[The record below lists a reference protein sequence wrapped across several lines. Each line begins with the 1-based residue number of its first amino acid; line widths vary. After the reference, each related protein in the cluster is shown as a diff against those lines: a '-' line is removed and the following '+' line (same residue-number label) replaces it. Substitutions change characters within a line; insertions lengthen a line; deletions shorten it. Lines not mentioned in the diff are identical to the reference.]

1 MPQHWGFYG
10 RENELE
16 CLLDRFRRQRWFF
29 GAIRGRRRI
38 GKTALVQQALATH
51 LEDDPRGRRCLMV
64 QLPDSIPADF
74 AQVFR
79 GTATQSGLGGLIP
92 ELSEARTLPA
102 ITAAIGSLCAKGVIV
117 ALNEFQV
124 CLRGPLRALPSLLQ
138 NQVDQLQDTE
148 TEGGLIVLGSV
159 QAEMNSLLEDGRT
172 PLFGRTTFNLNLGP
186 WDLRTVFHVC
196 DLHRADDPKRFLTLW
211 TLFGGVPKYW
221 RHFAEAEDFD
231 LIPNWRDWAAEVCA
245 GLFLRT
251 GAPLQQEGE
260 ILLQHELRRT
270 SLAILRVVAQ
280 RPRCSHGD
288 LRRALPEVT
297 SPGPYLK
304 TLTRDLQLIRKDL
317 PLLAGIGARRARYS
331 VTDPFLRAWTSA
343 LQPACMAARTRPSV
357 EVARLLIPRLSTLEG
372 RAFEELVHLASEEVS
387 RAGSSDF
394 PVTARVGG
402 YWKRPWRGSEIE
414 IDLIARNEET
424 RKVRFGSC
432 KRNPREHDD
441 DSLASFRR
449 HVKRFLRT
457 DEGRR
462 FSDWD
467 QEWALYSPRFPPN
480 QRDRL
485 ETDGWICRDLLDFRN
500 RLGRRDAGATG
511 ALGVSEKVAG
521 RD

>member
-1 MPQHWGFYG
+1 M
-10 RENELE
+10 
-16 CLLDRFRRQRWFF
+16 
-29 GAIRGRRRI
+29 
-38 GKTALVQQALATH
+38 
-51 LEDDPRGRRCLMV
+51 
-64 QLPDSIPADF
+64 
-74 AQVFR
+74 
-79 GTATQSGLGGLIP
+79 IP

-102 ITAAIGSLCAKGVIV
+102 IAAAIGSLCAKGVIV

-138 NQVDQLQDTE
+138 TQVDQLQDTE

-159 QAEMNSLLEDGRT
+159 QAEMNSLLEDSRT

-221 RHFAEAEDFD
+221 RHFAEMEDVD

-280 RPRCSHGD
+280 RPRCSHAD

-402 YWKRPWRGSEIE
+402 YWKRPWRGGEIE

-500 RLGRRDAGATG
+500 RLGRRDAGAIG

>member
-1 MPQHWGFYG
+1 MPRHWGFYG
-10 RENELE
+10 RENELG

-38 GKTALVQQALATH
+38 GKTALVQQALTTH
-51 LEDDPRGRRCLMV
+51 VEDVPCRRRCLMV
-64 QLPDSIPADF
+64 QIPDSTPADF
-74 AQVFR
+74 ARVFR
-79 GTATQSGLGGLIP
+79 STVTQAGLGDLVP
-92 ELSEARTLPA
+92 ELSAARTLPA
-102 ITAAIGSLCAKGVIV
+102 IATAIGSLCAKGVIV
-117 ALNEFQV
+117 ALDEFQV

-138 NQVDQLQDTE
+138 FQVDQLQDIE

-159 QAEMNSLLEDGRT
+159 QSEMNSLLQDSRT

-186 WDLRTVFHVC
+186 WDLRTVFHVS
-196 DLHRADDPKRFLTLW
+196 DLHRADDPNRLLTLW

-221 RHFAEAEDFD
+221 RHFAEVEEVDG
-231 LIPNWRDWAAEVCA
+231 IPNWSDWAAEVCA
-245 GLFLRT
+245 SLFLRT

-260 ILLQHELRRT
+260 MLLQHELRRT
-270 SLAILRVVAQ
+270 SLAILRAVAR
-280 RPRCSHGD
+280 RPRCSHAD

-304 TLTRDLQLIRKDL
+304 TLTGDLQLIRKDL
-317 PLLAGIGARRARYS
+317 PLLAGDGTRRARYS
-331 VTDPFLRAWTSA
+331 VSDPFLRAWTGV
-343 LQPACMAARTRPSV
+343 LHPACMAARTRPSV

-372 RAFEELVHLASEEVS
+372 RSFEELVHLASEEVS
-387 RAGSSDF
+387 RAGSSDL

-402 YWKRPWRGSEIE
+402 YWKRPRRGGEIE

-424 RKVRFGSC
+424 RRVRFGSC

-449 HVKRFLRT
+449 HVNRFLRT
-457 DEGRR
+457 DEGKR
-462 FSDWD
+462 FVDWD
-467 QEWALYSPRFPPN
+467 REWALYSPRFPLR
-480 QRDRL
+480 QRGRL
-485 ETDGWICRDLLDFRN
+485 EADGWICRDLSDFRN
-500 RLGRRDAGATG
+500 RLARSDAGAAG